1 MKFDKSFL
9 TTALLVILGGYLVF
23 YISSY
28 DAMKE
33 SFQQLATVS
42 TVVTPAD
49 RSVSRGDASVT
60 VGETKEV
67 SLTAVEV
74 PYTQTPIN
82 EVGDYDE
89 VNMVYQNEADTPL
102 SKALR
107 DKLMSQRPMDWSGY
121 PPSSSQF
128 QAGLRE
134 SFENAKPTVPDDPK
148 PFENVSGDLMQ
159 PPDMSELE
167 RKERAILQTY
177 KPKFPPTPT
186 TYDSRDANE
195 IIKQIYDLKGVIPDV
210 RHKEGTNVY
219 EIVGVRRKDEKV
231 MFEDEAEAMP
241 GANKDAMESTTKGPQ
256 AARDAF
262 FDSGS
267 GAVQTK
273 ERSNKWNYTS
283 WTPGLERMFAP
294 TEPQQQW
301 Y

>member
-23 YISSY
+23 YVLSY

-33 SFQQLATVS
+33 SFQQLATIS

-107 DKLMSQRPMDWSGY
+107 DKLMSQHPMDWSGY

>member
-28 DAMKE
+28 DRMKE

-102 SKALR
+102 SKGLR
-107 DKLMSQRPMDWSGY
+107 DKLMSQRPMDWAGY

-159 PPDMSELE
+159 PPDLSELE

-231 MFEDEAEAMP
+231 VFEDEAEAMP
-241 GANKDAMESTTKGPQ
+241 GANKDAMESTTKVPQ

-267 GAVQTK
+267 TAVQTK

>member
-1 MKFDKSFL
+1 MKFDTSFL
-9 TTALLVILGGYLVF
+9 RTVLLVVLGGYLVF
-23 YISSY
+23 YIVSY
-28 DAMKE
+28 GRMKE
-33 SFQQLATVS
+33 SFQQLSSSTATFV
-42 TVVTPAD
+42 PAD
-49 RSVSRGDASVT
+49 RPLSRGDTSVT

-67 SLTAVEV
+67 PLTAVEV

-82 EVGDYDE
+82 DLGDYDE
-89 VNMVYQNEADTPL
+89 LNTVYQNESDTPL

-107 DKLMSQRPMDWSGY
+107 DKLMSQYPMDWSGY

-148 PFENVSGDLMQ
+148 PFENISGDLMQ
-159 PPDMSELE
+159 PPDMSEME
-167 RKERAILQTY
+167 RKEKAILQTY
-177 KPKFPPTPT
+177 KPKFPPNPT

-210 RHKEGTNVY
+210 RHKDGTNVY
-219 EIVGVRRKDEKV
+219 EIVGVRKKDEKV
-231 MFEDEAEAMP
+231 LFEDEAEVTP
-241 GANKDAMESTTKGPQ
+241 GPNTSAMESTTRGPQ
-256 AARDAF
+256 AARDVF

-267 GAVQTK
+267 SAVQTK
-273 ERSNKWNYTS
+273 DRSNKWNYTS